1 MTTGPNPNRSPR
13 KNSILA
19 AELREQIQAIITRG
33 LADPRIK
40 GMITVTEINVAQD
53 GRTASVLVSVMP
65 HDKESLTL
73 HGLTAAAPHIR
84 RHVGDVITNKHIP
97 ELHFKLDE
105 RTKKQA
111 VVLEAIAKAREEA
124 AELEAHNAVE
134 AVPDPN
140 ASPASDPTAE
150 TPAQP
155 KPKRFLKRH

>member
-1 MTTGPNPNRSPR
+1 MPTGPNPNRSPR
-13 KNSILA
+13 KNNILS

-40 GMITVTEINVAQD
+40 GMITVTELTVAQD

-84 RHVGDVITNKHIP
+84 RQVGDVITNKHIP
-97 ELHFKLDE
+97 ELNFKLDE

-111 VVLEAIAKAREEA
+111 VVLEAIAKARDEME
-124 AELEAHNAVE
+124 
-134 AVPDPN
+134 
-140 ASPASDPTAE
+140 SRPASRTD
-150 TPAQP
+150 AQTGAAADGRP
-155 KPKRFLKRH
+155 FLRPNKPSERQQRD